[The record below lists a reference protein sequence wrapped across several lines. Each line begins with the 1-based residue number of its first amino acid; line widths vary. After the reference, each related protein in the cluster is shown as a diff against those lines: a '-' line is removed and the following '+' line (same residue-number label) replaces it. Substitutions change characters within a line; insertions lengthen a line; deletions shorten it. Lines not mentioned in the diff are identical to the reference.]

1 MIRPPLKRP
10 TIDTS
15 PQQASRRSSAN
26 VIARHTGSALMALTL
41 GLTGA
46 LSGALSITAQA
57 QTSTAIALRDSFR
70 VGSAGVLCTAQYRP
84 TDPVL
89 TSIFDRGYRVV
100 CRDAASP
107 VGSIY
112 ALRTPADSD
121 SDGDRMARYLQAAG
135 TRLACGEQRATQID
149 AIGAAMVTEC
159 RDTTAS
165 VDYRLYSVRR
175 GDTLFIA
182 NGLSGYDSALTLALA
197 AVVTNR
203 PVTGTVDVATT
214 SVSDPA
220 AFARIQAGT
229 LDEESARVEAYIRNN
244 YGAYAESAEFF
255 ETLAARDQGG
265 SERTAEFLA
274 NQALQQSNL
283 GDFVTAEALFERADR
298 VVAAS
303 DGVTQR
309 MIRNFRAINAINQRD
324 PSSAL
329 AFLDRPVSI
338 DTDLIGETRLS
349 QGEITKILAD
359 RINRENAGLKRLG
372 GADSSLTGTERAQ
385 ILDGQALL
393 LRGSALRLSGQSATA
408 LAALQQGIDRIVAV
422 RDGRISSTGWL
433 RAEVATQRALIQES
447 QGDLV
452 DARTSLTEALDIYRL
467 DYPQS
472 PGLLSAKARLAA
484 FLARR
489 GEADASIALYD
500 EIVAEGA
507 AVPSARSTMKDMLG
521 PYFAQL
527 AVRADTDLSVA
538 SRMFTASQLLQRPG
552 VAQTQAVLARELSEG
567 DDEAS
572 ALFRLAVTRTREISR
587 TSAEIQ
593 ALEALPEPTRDQLAS
608 LALARESLT
617 NQQNE
622 QTALQSRLGQYSQFR
637 VLSPTSVTL
646 GELQKLLK
654 PDEGYYKVSFV
665 GQQVYGQLI
674 TASKV
679 RTVSI
684 ALTRADLDRIVAKLR
699 DSIVVIE
706 NGQPTNYPFDV
717 VESRTLYEA
726 LFPGL
731 KQDLAGIGHLV
742 YEPDGA
748 LLQLPPGLLVED
760 QAGVDAYLERS
771 AAIDADPFDF
781 TGVAWFG
788 RDRRFSIAVSPRSFA
803 DVRTIAPARG
813 RQAYLGLGQNA
824 PPPERVRL
832 ASASREADCEWPI
845 NTWLDPISPAEL
857 NLAQS
862 VLGTGRSNVLT
873 QSAFSD
879 TALLGR
885 ADLNDFRILHFA
897 THGLVTAPRPQCPA
911 RPALITSFGDGNSDG
926 LLSFKEIFDLKLDA
940 DLVILSA
947 CDTAGL
953 ATVSASREAGI
964 ETGGNFALDGLV
976 RAFVG
981 AGARSVLAS
990 HWPVPDEFSATEN
1003 LISALFKAD
1012 AGTAMNA
1019 SLAQAQRQAMDD
1031 PLTSHPYYWAAFILL
1046 GDGSKP
1052 LLQ

>member
-1 MIRPPLKRP
+1 MIRPPSRHRALQRALGR
-10 TIDTS
+10 TS
-15 PQQASRRSSAN
+15 GAVLALSLGLA
-26 VIARHTGSALMALTL
+26 SALPMA
-41 GLTGA
+41 A
-46 LSGALSITAQA
+46 SA
-57 QTSTAIALRDSFR
+57 QTEGAIALRDSFR

-84 TDPVL
+84 TDAAL
-89 TSIFDRGYRVV
+89 TSMFDRGYRVV

-107 VGSIY
+107 VGSLY
-112 ALRTPADSD
+112 ALRGGE
-121 SDGDRMARYLQAAG
+121 GDRLANYLQAA
-135 TRLACGEQRATQID
+135 TIRLTCGERQVTEVDAVGGATVI
-149 AIGAAMVTEC
+149 EC
-159 RDTTAS
+159 RDPKAS
-165 VDYRLYSVRR
+165 VDYRLYAAVR
-175 GDTLFIA
+175 GDTVYIA
-182 NGLSGYDSALTLALA
+182 EGLSGYDSALRLALA
-197 AVVTNR
+197 SLVTDR

-214 SVSDPA
+214 QVSDPA

-229 LDEESARVEAYIRNN
+229 LDEESARVEAYTRNN

-274 NQALQQSNL
+274 NQALQQSNM
-283 GDFVTAEALFERADR
+283 GDFATAGALFARADR
-298 VVAAS
+298 VVASS

-309 MIRNFRAINAINQRD
+309 MIRNFRAIDAINQRD
-324 PSSAL
+324 PAAAI
-329 AFLDRPVSI
+329 AFLDRPVSV
-338 DTDLIGETRLS
+338 DTELVGEALIS
-349 QGEITKILAD
+349 QGEITKMLAD

-372 GADSSLTGTERAQ
+372 GVDSSLTGTERAQ

-393 LRGSALRLSGQSATA
+393 LRGSALRLTGQSAAA
-408 LAALQQGIDRIVAV
+408 LTALQQGIDMIVAV
-422 RDGRISSTGWL
+422 RNGRISSTGWL

-447 QGDLV
+447 QGDLTS
-452 DARTSLTEALDIYRL
+452 ARAGLAEALDIYRL

-500 EIVAEGA
+500 EIVAEGE
-507 AVPSARSTMKDMLG
+507 AVPGARATMKEMLG

-527 AVRADTDLSVA
+527 AVRADIDASVA

-567 DDEAS
+567 NDEAS
-572 ALFRLAVTRTREISR
+572 ALFRLAVTRTREIAR

-593 ALEALPEPTRDQLAS
+593 RIEALAAPTAADLAT

-622 QTALQSRLGQYSQFR
+622 QTALQSRLGQYSQYR

-646 GELQKLLK
+646 GELQKLLR
-654 PDEGYYKVSFV
+654 PREGYYKVSFV
-665 GQQVYGQLI
+665 GQQAYGQLI
-674 TASKV
+674 TPDRV

-684 ALTRADLDRIVAKLR
+684 ALTRAELDKTVAKLR

-717 VESRTLYEA
+717 VEAKALYEA

-731 KQDLAGIGHLV
+731 GQDLSGIEHLV

-760 QAGVDAYLERS
+760 QKGVDAYLERT

-813 RQAYLGLGQNA
+813 KQAYLGLGQNA
-824 PPPERVRL
+824 APPERIRM
-832 ASASREADCEWPI
+832 ASASRAEDCEWPI

-857 NLAQS
+857 KLAQS
-862 VLGTGRSNVLT
+862 VLGAGKAEVLT

-885 ADLNDFRILHFA
+885 GDLDDFRILHFA

-911 RPALITSFGDGNSDG
+911 RPALVTSFGDATSDG

-990 HWPVPDEFSATEN
+990 HWPVPDDFNATEN
-1003 LISALFKAD
+1003 LISALFKA
-1012 AGTAMNA
+1012 GSGVAMNA
-1019 SLAQAQRQAMDD
+1019 SLAQAQRAAMED

-1046 GDGSKP
+1046 GDGTKP
-1052 LLQ
+1052 LVQ

>member
-1 MIRPPLKRP
+1 MIRTPSIHKAL
-10 TIDTS
+10 
-15 PQQASRRSSAN
+15 RSVTGRSATT
-26 VIARHTGSALMALTL
+26 VIALSLALA
-41 GLTGA
+41 GGFA
-46 LSGALSITAQA
+46 STARA
-57 QTSTAIALRDSFR
+57 QGEAAIALRDSFR

-84 TDPVL
+84 TDPAL
-89 TSIFDRGYRVV
+89 TSMFDRGYRVV

-107 VGSIY
+107 VGSLY
-112 ALRTPADSD
+112 ALRGGE
-121 SDGDRMARYLQAAG
+121 GDRLASYLQAAAS
-135 TRLACGEQRATQID
+135 RLSCGEKQVTEVENVGGATVI
-149 AIGAAMVTEC
+149 EC
-159 RDTTAS
+159 RDPKAS
-165 VDYRLYSVRR
+165 VDYRLYAAVR
-175 GDTLFIA
+175 GDTVYIA
-182 NGLSGYDSALTLALA
+182 EGLSGYDSALKLALA
-197 AVVTNR
+197 SLVTDR
-203 PVTGTVDVATT
+203 PVVGTVDVATT

-255 ETLAARDQGG
+255 ETLAAREQGG
-265 SERTAEFLA
+265 NERTAEFLA
-274 NQALQQSNL
+274 NQALQQSNM
-283 GDFVTAEALFERADR
+283 GDFATAGALFARADR
-298 VVAAS
+298 VVASS

-309 MIRNFRAINAINQRD
+309 MIRNFRAIDAINQRD
-324 PSSAL
+324 PAAAL
-329 AFLDRPVSI
+329 AFLDRPVAI
-338 DTDLIGETRLS
+338 DTELIGEARLS
-349 QGEITKILAD
+349 QGEITKMLAD
-359 RINRENAGLKRLG
+359 KINRENSGLKRLG
-372 GADSSLTGTERAQ
+372 GVDSSLTGTERAQ

-393 LRGSALRLSGQSATA
+393 LRGSALRLSGQPQAA
-408 LAALQQGIDRIVAV
+408 LTALQQGIDMIVAV
-422 RDGRISSTGWL
+422 RNGRISSTGWL
-433 RAEVATQRALIQES
+433 RAEVATQRALILES
-447 QGDLV
+447 QGDMAG
-452 DARTSLTEALDIYRL
+452 ARSGLTEALDIYRL

-472 PGLLSAKARLAA
+472 PGLLSAKGRLAA

-500 EIVAEGA
+500 EIVAEGE
-507 AVPSARSTMKDMLG
+507 AVPSARATMKEMLG

-527 AVRADTDLSVA
+527 AARADSDPSVA
-538 SRMFTASQLLQRPG
+538 SRMFNASQLLQRPG

-567 DDEAS
+567 NDEAS
-572 ALFRLAVTRTREISR
+572 ALFRLAVTRTREIAR

-593 ALEALPEPTRDQLAS
+593 RLEALPAPTADDLAT

-622 QTALQSRLGQYSQFR
+622 QTALQSRLGQYSQYR
-637 VLSPTSVTL
+637 VLSPSSVTL
-646 GELQKLLK
+646 DELQKLLK
-654 PDEGYYKVSFV
+654 PGEGYYKISFV
-665 GQQVYGQLI
+665 GQKVYGQLI
-674 TASKV
+674 TPDRV

-684 ALTRADLDRIVAKLR
+684 ALSRADLDKTVAKLR
-699 DSIVVIE
+699 DTIVVIE

-717 VESRTLYEA
+717 AEAKALYDA

-731 KQDLAGIGHLV
+731 GQDLAGIEHLV

-760 QAGVDAYLERS
+760 QKGVDAYLERS

-813 RQAYLGLGQNA
+813 KQAYLGLGQNA

-857 NLAQS
+857 KLAQS
-862 VLGTGRSNVLT
+862 VLGAGRANVLT

-885 ADLNDFRILHFA
+885 DDLDDFRILHFA
-897 THGLVTAPRPQCPA
+897 THGLVTAPRPECPA
-911 RPALITSFGDGNSDG
+911 RPALITSFGDNSSDG

-990 HWPVPDEFSATEN
+990 HWPVPDDFNATEN
-1003 LISALFKAD
+1003 LISALFKAP

-1046 GDGSKP
+1046 GDGTKP
-1052 LLQ
+1052 LVQ

>member
-1 MIRPPLKRP
+1 MIR
-10 TIDTS
+10 TS
-15 PQQASRRSSAN
+15 TQPRGLRRS
-26 VIARHTGSALMALTL
+26 ARQAGSAMLALAAAIASP
-41 GLTGA
+41 A
-46 LSGALSITAQA
+46 LAQGED
-57 QTSTAIALRDSFR
+57 SIALRDSFR
-70 VGSAGVLCTAQYRP
+70 VGTAGVLCTAQYRP

-89 TSIFDRGYRVV
+89 TSMFDRGYRVV

-107 VGSIY
+107 VASLY
-112 ALRTPADSD
+112 ALRGGE
-121 SDGDRMARYLQAAG
+121 GDRLDSYLQMLA
-135 TRLACGEQRATQID
+135 TRLTCADKQITEVEAVGGATTI
-149 AIGAAMVTEC
+149 EC
-159 RDTTAS
+159 RDPKAQ
-165 VDYRLYSVRR
+165 VDYRVYVAVR
-175 GDTLFIA
+175 GETVFVA
-182 NGLSGYDSALTLALA
+182 EGLSGYDSALKLALA
-197 AVVTNR
+197 SLVTDR
-203 PVTGTVDVATT
+203 AATGAVDVATT

-229 LDEESARVEAYIRNN
+229 LDEESARVEAYVRNN

-255 ETLAARDQGG
+255 ETLAAREQGG
-265 SERTAEFLA
+265 TERTAEFLA
-274 NQALQQSNL
+274 NQALQQSNM
-283 GDFVTAEALFERADR
+283 GDFATAGALFARADR
-298 VVAAS
+298 LVASS

-309 MIRNFRAINAINQRD
+309 MIRNFRAIDAINQRD
-324 PSSAL
+324 PQAAL
-329 AFLDRPVSI
+329 AVLDRPVSI
-338 DTDLIGETRLS
+338 DTDMIGEARLS

-359 RINRENAGLKRLG
+359 RINRENSGLKRLG
-372 GADSSLTGTERAQ
+372 GVDSSLTGAERAQ

-393 LRGSALRLSGQSATA
+393 LRGTALRLAGQSGSA
-408 LAALQQGIDRIVAV
+408 LTALQQGIDMIVAV
-422 RDGRISSTGWL
+422 RNGRISSTGWL

-447 QGDLV
+447 QGDFAS
-452 DARTSLTEALDIYRL
+452 ARAGLAEALNIYRL

-489 GEADASIALYD
+489 GEAEASIAMYD
-500 EIVAEGA
+500 ELVAEGE
-507 AVPSARSTMKDMLG
+507 AVPSARATMKEMLG

-527 AVRADTDLSVA
+527 AVRADGDASVA
-538 SRMFTASQLLQRPG
+538 ARMFTASQLLQRPG

-567 DDEAS
+567 NDEAS

-593 ALEALPEPTRDQLAS
+593 RLEALPAPTPEDTAT

-617 NQQNE
+617 TQQNE
-622 QTALQSRLGQYSQFR
+622 QTALQSRLGQYSQYR

-646 GELQKLLK
+646 AELQKLLG
-654 PDEGYYKVSFV
+654 PREGYYKVSFV
-665 GQQVYGQLI
+665 GQKVYGQLI
-674 TASKV
+674 TADKV

-684 ALTRADLDRIVAKLR
+684 ALTRADLDKTVAKLR

-717 VESRTLYEA
+717 VEARKLYDA

-731 KQDLAGIGHLV
+731 TQDLASIEHLV

-760 QAGVDAYLERS
+760 QKGVDAYLERS
-771 AAIDADPFDF
+771 AALDADPFDF

-813 RQAYLGLGQNA
+813 KQAYLGVGENA
-824 PPPERVRL
+824 PPPERIRM

-845 NTWLDPISPAEL
+845 NTWLDPIAPGEL
-857 NLAQS
+857 KLAQS
-862 VLGTGRSNVLT
+862 VLGANRANVIT
-873 QSAFSD
+873 QADFSD

-885 ADLNDFRILHFA
+885 DDLDDYRILHFA
-897 THGLVTAPRPQCPA
+897 THGLVTAPRPECPA
-911 RPALITSFGDGNSDG
+911 RPALVTSFGDASSDG

-990 HWPVPDEFSATEN
+990 HWPVPDDFNATEN
-1003 LISALFKAD
+1003 LISALFKASP
-1012 AGTAMNA
+1012 GTAMNA
-1019 SLAQAQRQAMDD
+1019 SLAQAQRMAMDD

-1046 GDGSKP
+1046 GDGTKP
-1052 LLQ
+1052 LVQ

>member
-1 MIRPPLKRP
+1 MIRPSSLQPGLARALRHGG
-10 TIDTS
+10 TALVALAAGLGS
-15 PQQASRRSSAN
+15 P
-26 VIARHTGSALMALTL
+26 AL
-41 GLTGA
+41 
-46 LSGALSITAQA
+46 A
-57 QTSTAIALRDSFR
+57 QTQESIALRDSFR

-84 TDPVL
+84 TDPAL
-89 TSIFDRGYRVV
+89 TSMFDRGYRVV

-107 VGSIY
+107 VASLY
-112 ALRTPADSD
+112 ALRGGE
-121 SDGDRMARYLQAAG
+121 GDRLERYLAAAA
-135 TRLACGEQRATQID
+135 TRLSCGTKQ
-149 AIGAAMVTEC
+149 VTEVE
-159 RDTTAS
+159 TAGGAS
-165 VDYRLYSVRR
+165 VIECSDPKAGVDYRIYAAVR
-175 GDTLFIA
+175 GDTVFIA
-182 NGLSGYDSALTLALA
+182 EGLAGYDSALKLALA
-197 AVVTNR
+197 ALVTDR
-203 PVTGTVDVATT
+203 AVPGTVDVATT
-214 SVSDPA
+214 QVSDPA

-255 ETLAARDQGG
+255 ETLAAREQGG
-265 SERTAEFLA
+265 SERSAEFLA
-274 NQALQQSNL
+274 NQALQLSNM
-283 GDFVTAEALFERADR
+283 GDFATAGALFARADR
-298 VVAAS
+298 LVAAS

-309 MIRNFRAINAINQRD
+309 MIRNFRAIDAINQRN
-324 PSSAL
+324 PLEAL
-329 AFLDRPVSI
+329 KVLDRQVSV
-338 DTDLIGETRLS
+338 DTEMVGETRLS
-349 QGEITKILAD
+349 QGEITKMLAD
-359 RINRENAGLKRLG
+359 QINRENAGLKRLG
-372 GADSSLTGTERAQ
+372 GVDASLTGAERAQ

-393 LRGSALRLSGQSATA
+393 LRGTALRLSGQSDQA
-408 LAALQQGIDRIVAV
+408 LVALQQGIDSIVAV
-422 RDGRISSTGWL
+422 RNGRISSTGWL

-447 QGDLV
+447 RGDFAG
-452 DARTSLTEALDIYRL
+452 ARAGLTEALDIYKL

-472 PGLLSAKARLAA
+472 PGLLSAKGRLAA

-500 EIVAEGA
+500 EIVAEGE
-507 AVPSARSTMKDMLG
+507 AVPSARAAMKEMLA

-527 AVRADTDLSVA
+527 ATRADNDPSVA
-538 SRMFTASQLLQRPG
+538 ARMFTASQLLQRPG

-567 DDEAS
+567 NDEAS
-572 ALFRLAVTRTREISR
+572 ALFRLAVTRTREIAR

-593 ALEALPEPTRDQLAS
+593 RLEALPAPTPEDLAT

-617 NQQNE
+617 TQQNE
-622 QTALQSRLGQYSQFR
+622 QTALQSRLGQYSQYR

-646 GELQKLLK
+646 AELQKLLG
-654 PDEGYYKVSFV
+654 PREGYYKVSFV
-665 GQQVYGQLI
+665 GQTVYGQLI
-674 TASKV
+674 TADRV

-684 ALTRADLDRIVAKLR
+684 ALTRADLDKVVAKLR

-717 VESRTLYEA
+717 VEARKLYEA

-731 KQDLAGIGHLV
+731 KQDLAGIEHLV

-760 QAGVDAYLERS
+760 QKGVDAYLERS

-813 RQAYLGLGQNA
+813 KQTYLGVGENA
-824 PPPERVRL
+824 PPPERIQL
-832 ASASREADCEWPI
+832 ASAQREADCEWPVA
-845 NTWLDPISPAEL
+845 TWMDPISPAEL
-857 NLAQS
+857 KLAQN
-862 VLGTGRSNVLT
+862 VLGAGRANVIT
-873 QSAFSD
+873 QQSFSD

-885 ADLNDFRILHFA
+885 DDLDDYRILHFA
-897 THGLVTAPRPQCPA
+897 THGLVTAPRPECPA
-911 RPALITSFGDGNSDG
+911 RPALVTSFGDASSDG

-990 HWPVPDEFSATEN
+990 HWPVPDDFNATEN
-1003 LISALFKAD
+1003 LISSLFKASP
-1012 AGTAMNA
+1012 GTAMNE
-1019 SLAQAQRQAMDD
+1019 SLARAQRAAMDD

-1046 GDGSKP
+1046 GDGTKP
-1052 LLQ
+1052 LVN

>member
-1 MIRPPLKRP
+1 MIRTPFLPRAL
-10 TIDTS
+10 
-15 PQQASRRSSAN
+15 RRS
-26 VIARHTGSALMALTL
+26 ARQAGCAMLALAAAMASP
-41 GLTGA
+41 A
-46 LSGALSITAQA
+46 YAQGD
-57 QTSTAIALRDSFR
+57 QSIALRDSFR
-70 VGSAGVLCTAQYRP
+70 VGTAGVLCTAQYRP
-84 TDPVL
+84 TDAVL
-89 TSIFDRGYRVV
+89 TSMFDRGYRVV

-107 VGSIY
+107 VASLY
-112 ALRTPADSD
+112 ALRGGE
-121 SDGDRMARYLQAAG
+121 GDRLEAYLQMLA
-135 TRLACGEQRATQID
+135 TRLACGARQ
-149 AIGAAMVTEC
+149 VTEVEGVGGATVIEC
-159 RDTTAS
+159 SDPKAS
-165 VDYRLYSVRR
+165 VDYRVYVAVR
-175 GDTLFIA
+175 GDTVFVA
-182 NGLSGYDSALTLALA
+182 EGLSGYDSALKLALVSLITDRA
-197 AVVTNR
+197 AV
-203 PVTGTVDVATT
+203 GTVDVATT

-229 LDEESARVEAYIRNN
+229 LDEGSARVEAYVRNN

-255 ETLAARDQGG
+255 ETLAAREQG
-265 SERTAEFLA
+265 STERTAEFLA

-283 GDFVTAEALFERADR
+283 GDFATAGALFARADR
-298 VVAAS
+298 LVASS

-309 MIRNFRAINAINQRD
+309 MIRNFRAIDAINQRD
-324 PSSAL
+324 PQTAITVL
-329 AFLDRPVSI
+329 NRPVSI
-338 DTDLIGETRLS
+338 DTDMIGETRLS

-359 RINRENAGLKRLG
+359 RINRENSGLKRLG
-372 GADSSLTGTERAQ
+372 GVDSSLTGAERAQ

-393 LRGSALRLSGQSATA
+393 LRGTALRLAGESDAA
-408 LAALQQGIDRIVAV
+408 LTALQQGIDTIVAV
-422 RDGRISSTGWL
+422 RNGRISSTGWL

-447 QGDLV
+447 RGDFAN
-452 DARTSLTEALDIYRL
+452 ARAGLTEALDIYRL
-467 DYPQS
+467 NYPQS
-472 PGLLSAKARLAA
+472 PGLLSAKGRLAA

-489 GEADASIALYD
+489 GEADGSIALYD
-500 EIVAEGA
+500 EIVAEGE
-507 AVPSARSTMKDMLG
+507 AVPSARATMKEMLG

-527 AVRADTDLSVA
+527 AVRADSDAAVA
-538 SRMFTASQLLQRPG
+538 ARMFNASQLLQRPG

-567 DDEAS
+567 NDEAS

-593 ALEALPEPTRDQLAS
+593 RLEALPSPTPEDTAT

-617 NQQNE
+617 TQQNE
-622 QTALQSRLGQYSQFR
+622 QTALQSRLGQYSQYR

-646 GELQKLLK
+646 PELQKLLG
-654 PDEGYYKVSFV
+654 PREGYYKVSFV

-674 TASKV
+674 TADRV

-684 ALTRADLDRIVAKLR
+684 ALTRADLDKTVAKLR

-717 VESRTLYEA
+717 VEARKLYDA

-731 KQDLAGIGHLV
+731 TPDLAGIEHLV

-760 QAGVDAYLERS
+760 QKGVDAYLERS
-771 AAIDADPFDF
+771 AALDSDPFDF

-813 RQAYLGLGQNA
+813 QQAYLGVGENA
-824 PPPERVRL
+824 APPERIRL

-845 NTWLDPISPAEL
+845 NTWLDPISPNEL
-857 NLAQS
+857 KLAQS
-862 VLGTGRSNVLT
+862 VLGAGRANVLT
-873 QSAFSD
+873 QSNFSD

-885 ADLNDFRILHFA
+885 DDLDDYRILHFA
-897 THGLVTAPRPQCPA
+897 THGLVTAPRPECPA
-911 RPALITSFGDGNSDG
+911 RPALVTSFGDASSDG

-990 HWPVPDEFSATEN
+990 HWPVPDDFNATEN
-1003 LISALFKAD
+1003 LISSLFKA
-1012 AGTAMNA
+1012 APGTAMNK
-1019 SLAQAQRQAMDD
+1019 SLADAQRAAMDD

-1046 GDGSKP
+1046 GDGTKP
-1052 LLQ
+1052 LVK

>member
-1 MIRPPLKRP
+1 MIRIPSKTGTL
-10 TIDTS
+10 
-15 PQQASRRSSAN
+15 RRSLRHAGAAL
-26 VIARHTGSALMALTL
+26 IALAAGIGAPAL
-41 GLTGA
+41 
-46 LSGALSITAQA
+46 AQG
-57 QTSTAIALRDSFR
+57 QPSIALRDSFR

-84 TDPVL
+84 TDPAL
-89 TSIFDRGYRVV
+89 TSMFDRGYRVV

-107 VGSIY
+107 VASLY
-112 ALRTPADSD
+112 ALRGGE
-121 SDGDRMARYLQAAG
+121 GDRLAQYLQAAM
-135 TRLACGEQRATQID
+135 TRLSCSEKQVTEVEIVG
-149 AIGAAMVTEC
+149 GASVIEC
-159 RDTTAS
+159 RDPKAS
-165 VDYRLYSVRR
+165 VDYRIYAAVR
-175 GDTLFIA
+175 GDTVFVA
-182 NGLSGYDSALTLALA
+182 EGLSGYDSALKLALA
-197 AVVTNR
+197 SLVTDRAV
-203 PVTGTVDVATT
+203 PGTVDVATT
-214 SVSDPA
+214 QVSDPA

-255 ETLAARDQGG
+255 ETLAAREKGG

-283 GDFVTAEALFERADR
+283 GDFATAGALFARADR
-298 VVAAS
+298 LVAAS

-309 MIRNFRAINAINQRD
+309 MIRNFRAIDAINQRN
-324 PSSAL
+324 PAEAL
-329 AFLDRPVSI
+329 KVLDRPVSI
-338 DTDLIGETRLS
+338 DTELIGEARLS
-349 QGEITKILAD
+349 QGEITKMLAD
-359 RINRENAGLKRLG
+359 QINRENAGLKRLG
-372 GADSSLTGTERAQ
+372 GVDASLTGAERAQ

-393 LRGSALRLSGQSATA
+393 LRGTALRLSGQPDAA
-408 LAALQQGIDRIVAV
+408 LAALQQGIDTIVAV
-422 RDGRISSTGWL
+422 RNGRISSTGWL

-447 QGDLV
+447 RGDFAG
-452 DARTSLTEALDIYRL
+452 ARAGLTEALNIYRL

-472 PGLLSAKARLAA
+472 PGLLSAKGRLAA

-500 EIVAEGA
+500 EIVAEGE
-507 AVPSARSTMKDMLG
+507 AVPSARAAMKEMLG

-527 AVRADTDLSVA
+527 AVRADGDASVA
-538 SRMFTASQLLQRPG
+538 ARMFTASQLLQRPG

-567 DDEAS
+567 NDEAS
-572 ALFRLAVTRTREISR
+572 ALFRLAVTRTREIAR

-593 ALEALPEPTRDQLAS
+593 RLEALPQPTPEDTAALAV
-608 LALARESLT
+608 ARESLT

-622 QTALQSRLGQYSQFR
+622 QTALQSRLGQYSQYR

-646 GELQKLLK
+646 AELQKLLG
-654 PDEGYYKVSFV
+654 PREGYYKVSFV
-665 GQQVYGQLI
+665 GQKVYGQLI
-674 TASKV
+674 TADKV

-684 ALTRADLDRIVAKLR
+684 ALTRADLDKTVAKLR

-717 VESRTLYEA
+717 VESRKLYEA

-731 KQDLAGIGHLV
+731 QAELASIEHLV

-760 QAGVDAYLERS
+760 QKGVDAYLERS

-813 RQAYLGLGQNA
+813 QQAYLGVGENA
-824 PPPERVRL
+824 PPPERIRM

-845 NTWLDPISPAEL
+845 ATWMDPISPAEL
-857 NLAQS
+857 KLAQS
-862 VLGTGRSNVLT
+862 VLGAGRANVVT
-873 QSAFSD
+873 QQSFSD
-879 TALLGR
+879 TALLNR
-885 ADLNDFRILHFA
+885 DDLNEYRILHFA
-897 THGLVTAPRPQCPA
+897 THGLVTAPRPECPA
-911 RPALITSFGDGNSDG
+911 RPALVTSFGDASSDG

-990 HWPVPDEFSATEN
+990 HWPVPDDFNATEN
-1003 LISALFKAD
+1003 LISSLFKAEP
-1012 AGTAMNA
+1012 GTAMNE
-1019 SLAQAQRQAMDD
+1019 SLAKAQRAAMDD

-1046 GDGSKP
+1046 GDGTKP
-1052 LLQ
+1052 LVK

>member
-1 MIRPPLKRP
+1 MIRTPSLRTTLAK
-10 TIDTS
+10 
-15 PQQASRRSSAN
+15 AFGHSSVA
-26 VIARHTGSALMALTL
+26 AMALCI
-41 GLTGA
+41 GLAGVA
-46 LSGALSITAQA
+46 PGTAYA
-57 QTSTAIALRDSFR
+57 QQDGPIALRDSFR

-84 TDPVL
+84 TDPAL
-89 TSIFDRGYRVV
+89 TSMFDRGYRVV

-112 ALRTPADSD
+112 ALRGGDSD
-121 SDGDRMARYLQAAG
+121 RLASYLQAAAS
-135 TRLACGEQRATQID
+135 RLTCAERQ
-149 AIGAAMVTEC
+149 VTEVENVGGATVIEC
-159 RDTTAS
+159 NDPKAK
-165 VDYRLYSVRR
+165 VDYRIYAAVR
-175 GDTLFIA
+175 GDTVFIA
-182 NGLSGYDSALTLALA
+182 EGLSGYDSALKLALA
-197 AVVTNR
+197 SLVTDR
-203 PVTGTVDVATT
+203 PITGTVDVATT

-244 YGAYAESAEFF
+244 YGAYAESSEFF
-255 ETLAARDQGG
+255 ETLAAREGGG

-274 NQALQQSNL
+274 NQALQQSNM
-283 GDFVTAEALFERADR
+283 GDFATAGALFARADR
-298 VVAAS
+298 VVATS

-309 MIRNFRAINAINQRD
+309 MIRNFRAIDAINQRD
-324 PSSAL
+324 PKAAI

-338 DTDLIGETRLS
+338 DTEKVGEARLS
-349 QGEITKILAD
+349 EGEITKILAD
-359 RINRENAGLKRLG
+359 QINRENAGLKRLG
-372 GADSSLTGTERAQ
+372 GVDGSLTGAERAQ

-393 LRGSALRLSGQSATA
+393 LRGTALRLSGQSAAA
-408 LAALQQGIDRIVAV
+408 LTALQQGIDTIVAV
-422 RDGRISSTGWL
+422 RNGRISSTGWL

-447 QGDLV
+447 SGDIAN
-452 DARTSLTEALDIYRL
+452 ARSGLTEALEIYKL

-472 PGLLSAKARLAA
+472 PGLLGAKARLAA

-500 EIVAEGA
+500 EIVAEGE
-507 AVPSARSTMKDMLG
+507 AVPSARSTMKEMLG

-527 AVRADTDLSVA
+527 AVRADSDPSVA

-567 DDEAS
+567 NDEAS

-593 ALEALPEPTRDQLAS
+593 RLETLPAPTPDDIAT

-622 QTALQSRLGQYSQFR
+622 QTALQSRLGQYSQYR

-646 GELQKLLK
+646 AELQKLMR
-654 PDEGYYKVSFV
+654 PREGYFKVSFV
-665 GQQVYGQLI
+665 GQKVYGQLI
-674 TASKV
+674 TAERV

-684 ALTRADLDRIVAKLR
+684 ALTRADLDKSVAKLR

-717 VESRTLYEA
+717 VEAKMLYDA

-731 KQDLAGIGHLV
+731 QQDLAGIEHLV

-760 QAGVDAYLERS
+760 QKGVDTYLERS

-781 TGVAWFG
+781 TGIAWFG

-813 RQAYLGLGQNA
+813 KQAYLGLGENA
-824 PPPERVRL
+824 PPPERIQL
-832 ASASREADCEWPI
+832 ASAKRDADCEWPI

-857 NLAQS
+857 KLAQN
-862 VLGTGRSNVLT
+862 VLGVGRANVLT

-885 ADLNDFRILHFA
+885 DDLNDYRILHFA
-897 THGLVTAPRPQCPA
+897 THGLVTAPRPECPA
-911 RPALITSFGDGNSDG
+911 RPALITSFGDASSDG

-990 HWPVPDEFSATEN
+990 HWPVPDDFNATEN
-1003 LISALFKAD
+1003 LISALFKAKS
-1012 AGTAMNA
+1012 GTAMNA
-1019 SLAQAQRQAMDD
+1019 SLAQAQRAAMDD

-1046 GDGSKP
+1046 GDGTKP
-1052 LLQ
+1052 LVQ

>member
-1 MIRPPLKRP
+1 MIRPSLP
-10 TIDTS
+10 
-15 PQQASRRSSAN
+15 
-26 VIARHTGSALMALTL
+26 
-41 GLTGA
+41 TGA
-46 LSGALSITAQA
+46 LNRALRQTGTALVALAAGMASPAFA
-57 QTSTAIALRDSFR
+57 QGQESIALRDSFR

-84 TDPVL
+84 TDPAL
-89 TSIFDRGYRVV
+89 TSMFDRGYRVV

-107 VGSIY
+107 VASLY
-112 ALRTPADSD
+112 ALRGGE
-121 SDGDRMARYLQAAG
+121 GDRLEQYLAAAA
-135 TRLACGEQRATQID
+135 TRLSCGAKQVTEVETAG
-149 AIGAAMVTEC
+149 GASVIEC
-159 RDTTAS
+159 RDGKAG
-165 VDYRLYSVRR
+165 VDYRIYAAVR
-175 GDTLFIA
+175 GDTVYVA
-182 NGLSGYDSALTLALA
+182 EGLSGYDSALKLALA
-197 AVVTNR
+197 ALVTDR
-203 PVTGTVDVATT
+203 AVPGTVDVATT
-214 SVSDPA
+214 QVSDPA

-255 ETLAARDQGG
+255 ETLAAREQGG
-265 SERTAEFLA
+265 SERSAEFLA
-274 NQALQQSNL
+274 NQALQLSNM
-283 GDFVTAEALFERADR
+283 GDFATAGALFARADR
-298 VVAAS
+298 LVAAS

-309 MIRNFRAINAINQRD
+309 MIRNFRAIDAINQRN
-324 PSSAL
+324 PAEAL
-329 AFLDRPVSI
+329 KVLDRSVSV
-338 DTDLIGETRLS
+338 DTELIGEARLS
-349 QGEITKILAD
+349 QGEITKMLAD
-359 RINRENAGLKRLG
+359 QINRENSGLKRLG
-372 GADSSLTGTERAQ
+372 GVDASLTGPERAQ

-393 LRGSALRLSGQSATA
+393 LRGTALRLSGQADAA
-408 LAALQQGIDRIVAV
+408 LVALQQGIDTIVAV
-422 RDGRISSTGWL
+422 RNGRISSTGWL

-447 QGDLV
+447 RGDLV
-452 DARTSLTEALDIYRL
+452 GARAGLTEALDIYKL

-472 PGLLSAKARLAA
+472 PGLLSAKGRLAA

-500 EIVAEGA
+500 EIVAEGE
-507 AVPSARSTMKDMLG
+507 AVPSARAAMKEMLS

-527 AVRADTDLSVA
+527 AVRADSDPSVA
-538 SRMFTASQLLQRPG
+538 ARMFNASQLLQRPG

-567 DDEAS
+567 NDEAS
-572 ALFRLAVTRTREISR
+572 ALFRLAVTRTREIAR

-593 ALEALPEPTRDQLAS
+593 RLEALPAPTPDDAAA

-622 QTALQSRLGQYSQFR
+622 QTALQSKLGQYSQYR

-646 GELQKLLK
+646 AELQKLLG
-654 PDEGYYKVSFV
+654 PREGYYKVSFV
-665 GQQVYGQLI
+665 GQKVYGQLI
-674 TASKV
+674 TADKV
-679 RTVSI
+679 RTVSVN
-684 ALTRADLDRIVAKLR
+684 LTRADLDKTVAKLR

-717 VESRTLYEA
+717 VEARKLYEA

-731 KQDLAGIGHLV
+731 KQDLAAIEHLV

-760 QAGVDAYLERS
+760 QKGVDAYLERS
-771 AAIDADPFDF
+771 AALDSDPFDF

-813 RQAYLGLGQNA
+813 KQAYLGVGENA
-824 PPPERVRL
+824 PPPERIQLTAAR
-832 ASASREADCEWPI
+832 RDADCEWPVA
-845 NTWLDPISPAEL
+845 TWMDPISPAEL
-857 NLAQS
+857 KLAQS
-862 VLGTGRSNVLT
+862 VLGAGRANVIT
-873 QSAFSD
+873 QQSFSD
-879 TALLGR
+879 TALLNR
-885 ADLNDFRILHFA
+885 DDLNNYRILHFA
-897 THGLVTAPRPQCPA
+897 THGLVTAPRPECPA
-911 RPALITSFGDGNSDG
+911 RPALVTSFGDTSSDG

-990 HWPVPDEFSATEN
+990 HWPVPDDFNATEN
-1003 LISALFKAD
+1003 LISSLFKASP
-1012 AGTAMNA
+1012 GTAMNE
-1019 SLAQAQRQAMDD
+1019 SLAKAQRAAMDD

-1046 GDGSKP
+1046 GDGTKP
-1052 LLQ
+1052 LVK